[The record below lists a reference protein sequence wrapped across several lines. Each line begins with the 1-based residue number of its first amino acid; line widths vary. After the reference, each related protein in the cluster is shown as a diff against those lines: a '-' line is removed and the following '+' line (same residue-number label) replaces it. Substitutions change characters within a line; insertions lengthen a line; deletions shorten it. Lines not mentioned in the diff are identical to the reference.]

1 MSETNNSEEQKK
13 PASKV
18 VCAIL
23 AIIPL
28 TGGVLNLHRM
38 LMGYKQWWI
47 RMLICCIP
55 IAIPIMTILAWVDA
69 YNILTGKMKMKDGR
83 DLE

>member
-1 MSETNNSEEQKK
+1 MSEDQKK

-18 VCAIL
+18 LCAVL

-28 TGGVLNLHRM
+28 TGGFLNLHRM
-38 LMGYKQWWI
+38 LMGYKQWWQRI
-47 RMLICCIP
+47 FVCCIP
-55 IAIPIMTILAWVDA
+55 GGALVMTVLAWIDA
-69 YNILTGKMKMKDGR
+69 YKILKGEMKMLDGR